1 MGIKYYFQFFII
13 VSLLY
18 SLKIDTKAQD
28 SLYLVGTIT
37 GESYEERI
45 TDVKGIGDANGDGY
59 DDFIVTNYF
68 DKTAKLYFGS
78 ASLDLI
84 PDLTFHYPESE
95 DSVRYFGIASGIGDV
110 NNDGYDDFS
119 ISGTFLAYGL
129 YPKGKVF
136 IYLGGETIDT
146 IPVAEFNEPWI
157 EDSFGETSSAG
168 DINKDNYDDFIITSP
183 YNWSDAKGRVY
194 LFWGGDTVSWERSI
208 TFTSD
213 TLEDFFGSSVA
224 NIGDVNNDSFDDIA
238 IGATAWLNSND
249 TAKVYIY
256 HGGILMNDEAD
267 TILRSDNANDEFGVL
282 IINANDLNGDKI
294 TDFCIAG
301 SPQIKIYLGFYKEP
315 LKMSGYS
322 IDVGGDINGDG
333 FSDLIVGDERKINI
347 FFGSENFNAE
357 TPDIIVDD
365 SLRYSTQYIYIVGD
379 LNNDNCSE
387 IMSFAPNWTDPEN
400 PQGKVYIYS
409 YKKIM
414 NIKDYEGNI
423 PDGFNLYQNYPNP
436 FNPTTILSWQLEIR
450 SIVKI
455 SIYDVLGREVTTI
468 LNEEQPA
475 GEYEIEFDASKYNLS
490 SGVYFYELKTDDFA
504 LRKKMV
510 LLR

>member
-13 VSLLY
+13 ISLLY
-18 SLKIDTKAQD
+18 SFKIDTKAQD

-37 GESYEERI
+37 GESYEKRI
-45 TDVKGIGDANGDGY
+45 TDVKGIGDVNRDGY
-59 DDFIVTNYF
+59 GDFVVTNYF

-95 DSVRYFGIASGIGDV
+95 DSVRYFGIAGGIGDV

-157 EDSFGETSSAG
+157 EDSFGETSSVG

-213 TLEDFFGSSVA
+213 TLEDRFGASVD
-224 NIGDVNNDSFDDIA
+224 NIGDINDDGFDDIA
-238 IGATAWLNSND
+238 ISAIGMPDWDSGRVYVYFGDFKID
-249 TAKVYIY
+249 TQS
-256 HGGILMNDEAD
+256 D
-267 TILRSDNANDEFGVL
+267 TILFSGGSDLAFGRIIKNAGDLDKNGSVDFCVMSSDSIYIYLSDN
-282 IINANDLNGDKI
+282 
-294 TDFCIAG
+294 
-301 SPQIKIYLGFYKEP
+301 PQVIK
-315 LKMSGYS
+315 GYS
-322 IDVGGDINGDG
+322 FDSRGDINGDT
-333 FSDLIVGDERKINI
+333 FSDLIIGNERKINI
-347 FFGSENFNAE
+347 FLGSENFNAE
-357 TPDIIVDD
+357 TPNIIVED
-365 SLRYSTQYIYIVGD
+365 SLRYSTAYIYMVGD
-379 LNNDNCSE
+379 LNDDGYDE
-387 IMSFAPNWTDPEN
+387 IMSFAPNWPSADNPE
-400 PQGKVYIYS
+400 GKVYIYS
-409 YKKIM
+409 YK
-414 NIKDYEGNI
+414 NIVGVKEDKDNF
-423 PDGFNLYQNYPNP
+423 PQSFRLYQNYPNP
-436 FNPTTILSWQLEIR
+436 FNPSTVIR
-450 SIVKI
+450 WRLAAVSVVRI
-455 SIYDVLGREVTTI
+455 SIYDILGREVATV
-468 LNEEQPA
+468 LNEEQSA
-475 GEYEIEFDASKYNLS
+475 GEHEIEFNALKYNLS